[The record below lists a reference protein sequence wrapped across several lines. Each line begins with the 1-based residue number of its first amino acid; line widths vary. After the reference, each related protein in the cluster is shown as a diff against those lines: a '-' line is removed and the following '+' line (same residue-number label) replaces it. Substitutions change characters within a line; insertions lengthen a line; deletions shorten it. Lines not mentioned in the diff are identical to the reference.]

1 MHIRD
6 ADQQPGAGHGHDI
19 YASLPRSLKKEVLV
33 RSKIEEDENVLKERQ
48 AIVSTKT
55 PAELSQIHSFAEVP
69 LPRQIESWLHH
80 SEGGAEASRY
90 IVHLSKVVKTVK
102 TKIVALEI
110 LLQLLLSLKV
120 LTTHIKIT
128 T

>member
-48 AIVSTKT
+48 AIVSTKS

-69 LPRQIESWLHH
+69 LPRKIESWLHH
-80 SEGGAEASRY
+80 SDNAGASRY
-90 IVHLSKVVKTVK
+90 YLD
-102 TKIVALEI
+102 LD
-110 LLQLLLSLKV
+110 LKSSV
-120 LTTHIKIT
+120 RYDFN
-128 T
+128 

>member
-1 MHIRD
+1 MIIRD

-69 LPRQIESWLHH
+69 LPKQIESWLHH

-90 IVHLSKVVKTVK
+90 IIDKVVK

-110 LLQLLLSLKV
+110 LLLLKV